1 MSGKKNFA
9 TFVMPFCF
17 RPQKSYT
24 KMSIPTTND
33 IIAVNKTV
41 VHTCP

>member
-24 KMSIPTTND
+24 KMSIQQTTND
-33 IIAVNKTV
+33 IIAVVYN
-41 VHTCP
+41 